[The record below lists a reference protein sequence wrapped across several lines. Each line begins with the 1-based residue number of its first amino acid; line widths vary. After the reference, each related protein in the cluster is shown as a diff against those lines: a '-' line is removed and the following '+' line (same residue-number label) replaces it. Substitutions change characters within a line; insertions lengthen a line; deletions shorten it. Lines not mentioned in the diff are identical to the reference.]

1 VTDKA
6 VIVNLEDYLG
16 PASMA
21 DFQSKATEV
30 ERQRVRRLVAL
41 LPTLDDAAFVDTAAP
56 IAAQVVISESRRD
69 TAEGPYL
76 MNRACL
82 GEARRRHQAAGHD
95 PKCAGDNLY
104 TEATNRTKRH
114 FGFEP
119 DSPTACTC
127 GHEK

>member
-1 VTDKA
+1 MTDK
-6 VIVNLEDYLG
+6 VVMVSLEDYLD
-16 PASMA
+16 PASMM
-21 DFQSKATEV
+21 DFQNKATEL

-56 IAAQVVISESRRD
+56 IASQVVLSESRRD
-69 TAEGPYL
+69 TAEGPHL

-82 GEARRRHQAAGHD
+82 SEAQRRHQAAGHD
-95 PKCAGDNLY
+95 PKCRGDNLY

-119 DSPTACTC
+119 DDPRACTC